1 MSWTELDP
9 ILALYEAGPGPY
21 CLATLVRITGSSY
34 RQAGAR
40 MLVNDSGEMAGSL
53 SPGCIEEEVANRG
66 IAVMR
71 TGHSERLKFDL
82 RSLFGCD
89 GQIVVALERVVKPS
103 ALFQRLQACRR
114 QRKPLLT
121 VMRGLDGPAAGL
133 RTEVS
138 SAPVSMETSDFAQV
152 LLPPVR
158 LVLVGDRPDL
168 QPLVRLAGFLHW
180 EAVVVTDPASLPAG
194 DPQAGCVV
202 MSHRLGADLVALKT
216 ALEHSQ
222 ASTRGYGYLAL
233 VGGKQRRE
241 RLFHELLDAGVDPEQ
256 LRYLHC
262 PAGLDIGAETP
273 EEIALAIVA
282 EAQSVL
288 AGRGAGFLKHRPSA
302 IHLAEG
308 AKSSRGWN

>member
-9 ILALYEAGPGPY
+9 ILTLYEAGPGPF

-40 MLVNDSGEMAGSL
+40 MLVNDSGETAGSL
-53 SPGCIEEEVANRG
+53 SPGCIEEEVASRG
-66 IAVMR
+66 RAVIR
-71 TGHSERLKFDL
+71 TGQSERLNFDL

-89 GQIVVALERVVKPS
+89 GQIVVALECVEKPS
-103 ALFQRLQACRR
+103 ALFHRLQGCRR
-114 QRKPLLT
+114 ERKPLLA

-133 RTEVS
+133 RTEIS
-138 SAPVSMETSDFAQV
+138 SAPISMEETGGFAQV

-194 DPQAGCVV
+194 DPQTGCVV

-216 ALEHSQ
+216 ALGRSYGSAQ
-222 ASTRGYGYLAL
+222 AYGYLAL

-241 RLFHELLDAGVDPEQ
+241 QLFHELLDAGVDPEE
-256 LRYLHC
+256 LRHVHS

-273 EEIALAIVA
+273 QEIALAIVA

-288 AGRGAGFLKHRPSA
+288 AGRSAGFLKYRRAA
-302 IHLAEG
+302 IHLVEQP
-308 AKSSRGWN
+308 KSCRG

>member
-9 ILALYEAGPGPY
+9 ILGLYEAGPGPF

-34 RQAGAR
+34 RQPGAR
-40 MLVNDSGEMAGSL
+40 MLVNDSGQVAGSL
-53 SPGCIEEEVANRG
+53 SPGCIEEEVASRG
-66 IAVMR
+66 VAVMR
-71 TGHSERLKFDL
+71 AGRSERLHFDL

-89 GQIVVALERVVKPS
+89 GQIVVVLEPVIKPS
-103 ALFQRLQACRR
+103 ALFQRLQECRR
-114 QRKPLLT
+114 ERKPLLT

-133 RTEVS
+133 RTEIS
-138 SAPVSMETSDFAQV
+138 SVPISMETGGFAQV

-158 LVLVGDRPDL
+158 LVLVGDKPDL
-168 QPLVRLAGFLHW
+168 QPLVRLAAFLHW
-180 EAVVVTDPASLPAG
+180 EVVVVTDPASLPGG

-216 ALEHSQ
+216 ALEHSYAPAQ
-222 ASTRGYGYLAL
+222 GYAYLAL

-241 RLFHELLDAGVDPEQ
+241 RLFHELLAVGVDPEE
-256 LRYLHC
+256 LRHVYC

-302 IHLAEG
+302 IHLAED
-308 AKSSRGWN
+308 AKSCRG

>member
-1 MSWTELDP
+1 M
-9 ILALYEAGPGPY
+9 LALYEAGPGPF

-40 MLVNDSGEMAGSL
+40 MLVNDSGRTAGAL
-53 SPGCIEEEVANRG
+53 SPGCIEEEVASRG
-66 IAVMR
+66 RVVMR
-71 TGHSERLKFDL
+71 TGQSERLNFDL

-89 GQIVVALERVVKPS
+89 GQIVVVLEPMVKPS
-103 ALFQRLQACRR
+103 AFFQRLQGCRR
-114 QRKPLLT
+114 ERKPLLAL
-121 VMRGLDGPAAGL
+121 MRDLDGPAAGL
-133 RTEVS
+133 RTEIS
-138 SAPVSMETSDFAQV
+138 SAPISMETGGFAQV

-168 QPLVRLAGFLHW
+168 QPLLRLAGFLHW
-180 EAVVVTDPASLPAG
+180 EAVVVADPASLPAG
-194 DPQAGCVV
+194 DPQTACVV

-216 ALEHSQ
+216 ALTRLN
-222 ASTRGYGYLAL
+222 ASSDQGYAYLAL

-241 RLFHELLDAGVDPEQ
+241 RLFHALLDAGVDPDELGQ
-256 LRYLHC
+256 VHC

-288 AGRGAGFLKHRPSA
+288 AGRCAGFLKHRRSA
-302 IHLAEG
+302 IHLARKTH
-308 AKSSRGWN
+308 AQR

>member
-9 ILALYEAGPGPY
+9 ILALYEAGPGPF

-40 MLVNDSGEMAGSL
+40 ILVNDSGETAGSL

-66 IAVMR
+66 FAVMKTR
-71 TGHSERLKFDL
+71 QSERLKFDL

-89 GQIVVALERVVKPS
+89 GQIEVVLERVVKPS
-103 ALFQRLQACRR
+103 ALFERLQECRR
-114 QRKPLLT
+114 ERKPLLT

-133 RTEVS
+133 QTQIC
-138 SAPVSMETSDFAQV
+138 SAPVSMEPSGFAQV

-158 LVLVGDRPDL
+158 LVPVGDKPDL

-180 EAVVVTDPASLPAG
+180 EVVVVTDPASLPAG

-216 ALEHSQ
+216 VLERSH
-222 ASTRGYGYLAL
+222 ASSGGYGYLAL

-241 RLFHELLDAGVDPEQ
+241 RLFHELLDAGVDPEE
-256 LRYLHC
+256 LRHVHC

-288 AGRGAGFLKHRPSA
+288 AGRGAGFLKHRRLA
-302 IHLAEG
+302 IHPAGEPGLSG
-308 AKSSRGWN
+308 GWR

>member
-9 ILALYEAGPGPY
+9 ILALYEAAPGPF
-21 CLATLVRITGSSY
+21 CLATLVRVTGSSY
-34 RQAGAR
+34 RQPGAR
-40 MLVNDSGEMAGSL
+40 MLVNDSGLTAGSL

-66 IAVMR
+66 TTVIE
-71 TGHSERLKFDL
+71 TGRSERVFFDL

-89 GQIVVALERVVKPS
+89 GQIMVVLERVVKPS
-103 ALFQRLQACRR
+103 AFFQRLRECRR
-114 QRKPLLT
+114 ERKALLT
-121 VMRGLDGPAAGL
+121 IMRGLDGPAAGL
-133 RTEVS
+133 RTEIS
-138 SAPVSMETSDFAQV
+138 SAPISMEAGNFAQT

-180 EAVVVTDPASLPAG
+180 EVVVVTDPASLPTG
-194 DPQAGCVV
+194 DPHAACVV
-202 MSHRLGADLVALKT
+202 MSHRLGADLVALRT
-216 ALEHSQ
+216 ALERSCVPAQ
-222 ASTRGYGYLAL
+222 SYGYLAL

-241 RLFHELLDAGVDPEQ
+241 RLFHELLDAGVDPDG
-256 LRYLHC
+256 LRRVHS

-288 AGRGAGFLKHRPSA
+288 TGRAAGFLKHRRSA
-302 IHLAEG
+302 IHLAEDP
-308 AKSSRGWN
+308 KSCRG